1 MIKTPIKLQDLRRRI
16 YRKAKSDKQHRFWGL
31 FVHIAKKETLQEAY
45 LQAKKNKGAPGIDG
59 QSFANIEANGADRFL
74 ESLREELLN
83 NKYKP
88 QPNRRVDI
96 PKGNGK
102 YRTLQIPCIRD
113 RVVQGALKL
122 ILESIF
128 EADFCPNSYGFRP
141 KRSPHQALSQVRRS
155 VLRRMS
161 TVIDVDLTQFF
172 DNIQHAKL
180 LEAIAQRIEDPQ
192 VMHLIKQIIKVG
204 GKIGVPQGGPFSPLA
219 ANIYLNKLDWY
230 FDSIRR
236 KTAEGPYEAI
246 NYHRFA
252 DDIAITVSGHS
263 SKRGWAELALQRL
276 REQLEP
282 LGVELNVQKTKIV
295 DTLKGEAFGFLGF
308 DLRRVPK
315 QNGEGHFILMTPKKK
330 ARIAIKAKIRD
341 ILQKGGSTSA
351 KELMLEL
358 SPVLAGWVNY
368 FRVGNSSEA
377 FSEVRDYLEMKVRT
391 LLTRRKRRKKR
402 SIGWRRWSNEYLYEV
417 LGLYWD
423 WKITPLPGVGEYSRK

>member
-1 MIKTPIKLQDLRRRI
+1 MIKAPIKLQDLRRRI
-16 YRKAKSDKQHRFWGL
+16 YRKAKSNKQHRFWGL

-45 LQAKKNKGAPGIDG
+45 RQAKRNKGTPGIDG
-59 QSFANIEANGADRFL
+59 QSFADIEAKGTDLFL
-74 ESLREELLN
+74 ENLREELLN
-83 NKYKP
+83 NTYKP
-88 QPNRRVDI
+88 QPNRKVDI

-141 KRSPHQALSQVRRS
+141 KRSPHQALAEVRRS

-161 TVIDVDLTQFF
+161 TVIDVDLTQYF

-180 LEAIAQRIEDPQ
+180 LEAIAKRIEDPQ

-252 DDIAITVSGHS
+252 DDIAIT
-263 SKRGWAELALQRL
+263 SK
-276 REQLEP
+276 
-282 LGVELNVQKTKIV
+282 
-295 DTLKGEAFGFLGF
+295 
-308 DLRRVPK
+308 
-315 QNGEGHFILMTPKKK
+315 
-330 ARIAIKAKIRD
+330 
-341 ILQKGGSTSA
+341 
-351 KELMLEL
+351 
-358 SPVLAGWVNY
+358 
-368 FRVGNSSEA
+368 
-377 FSEVRDYLEMKVRT
+377 
-391 LLTRRKRRKKR
+391 
-402 SIGWRRWSNEYLYEV
+402 WSL
-417 LGLYWD
+417 
-423 WKITPLPGVGEYSRK
+423 